1 MAKTPSAERPR
12 PSTPRSLT
20 GLRPFLRPYRW
31 QMGLALAFL
40 LLAAGATLVFPVALR
55 HLIDQGLLPGDRSA
69 QILALRGHFLA
80 LFGVALALGVF
91 SAARFYLVSWLGE
104 RVTADVRNAV
114 YARVLQQSPA
124 FFETTRTGEV
134 LSRLTT
140 DTTLVQTVVGS
151 SFSMGLRNGVMGLGA
166 LLMLVWSHPSVMLA
180 VLAVVA
186 GVVLPAMWFGR
197 RVRRL
202 SRDSQDRW
210 PTPVR
215 WPVKPSTP

>member
-91 SAARFYLVSWLGE
+91 SAARFYFG
-104 RVTADVRNAV
+104 
-114 YARVLQQSPA
+114 
-124 FFETTRTGEV
+124 
-134 LSRLTT
+134 
-140 DTTLVQTVVGS
+140 
-151 SFSMGLRNGVMGLGA
+151 GA
-166 LLMLVWSHPSVMLA
+166 LLFGELA
-180 VLAVVA
+180 GRTGDRRCAQR
-186 GVVLPAMWFGR
+186 GVRPGAA
-197 RVRRL
+197 
-202 SRDSQDRW
+202 
-210 PTPVR
+210 T
-215 WPVKPSTP
+215 KPGVF